1 MSDEIRNDESSTDE
15 VINDI
20 VEETLEEQDA
30 KSSVKAKGNAKDE
43 SPVSEPESIA
53 SVDKAA
59 KDSPDNSKKN
69 QASIAPKTKA
79 GMINAMVNGVMKH
92 GQEKNKDEVQKVYAQ
107 VMKMMNGDDDEK
119 KEGNYGNQ
127 TSSFQPEGDVIAEND
142 AIDTAKAELNSLVDN
157 EATLSEEFKEK
168 TAVIFEAAVKSKLSD
183 EIDRLE
189 SQYKEELEEEVSSTK
204 SELVEKVDSYLNYV
218 VENWIKENEIAI
230 ENGLRTEIAEG
241 FMDKLKDLF
250 TESYIQVPE
259 SKVDLVDELAEQVE
273 ELETKL
279 NETTQK
285 VIDQSGEIEE
295 MTKDRIINESASD
308 LADTQVEK
316 LKSLVNDLD
325 FESEEKFAEK
335 VNTIKEAH
343 FSQETGSSDES
354 PMIEEDGHDEVMET
368 SPNMD
373 RYVSTLKKTAPKN

>member
-1 MSDEIRNDESSTDE
+1 MTEEIRNDEVETSTDE
-15 VINDI
+15 VVNEI
-20 VEETLEEQDA
+20 VEETLEEA
-30 KSSVKAKGNAKDE
+30 EASSSVKAKGSAKDA

-53 SVDKAA
+53 SVDKASDA
-59 KDSPDNSKKN
+59 VKPK
-69 QASIAPKTKA
+69 QAPAPKTKA
-79 GMINAMVNGVMKH
+79 GMINAMVNATMDYGQKH
-92 GQEKNKDEVQKVYAQ
+92 NKDDVEKAYVAAMKV
-107 VMKMMNGDDDEK
+107 MNGDEPEMK
-119 KEGNYGNQ
+119 KESYVAEE
-127 TSSFQPEGDVIAEND
+127 SPEV
-142 AIDTAKAELNSLVDN
+142 DTMGELNALVES
-157 EATLSEEFKEK
+157 EATLSDEFKEK
-168 TAVIFEAAVKSKLSD
+168 TAVIFEAAVKSKLSE

-285 VIDQSGEIEE
+285 VIDQSGELEE
-295 MTKDRIINESASD
+295 MKKEEIIRESSSD

-316 LKSLVNDLD
+316 LKTLVNDLD
-325 FESEEKFAEK
+325 FEDAEKFAEK
-335 VNTIKEAH
+335 VKTVKEAH
-343 FSQETGSSDES
+343 FSNEQSGSDEIIS
-354 PMIEEDGHDEVMET
+354 EETEGESDELIET
-368 SPNMD
+368 SSSMD
-373 RYVSTLKKTAPKN
+373 RYVSTLRKTQPKS

>member
-30 KSSVKAKGNAKDE
+30 KTSVKAKGNAKDE
-43 SPVSEPESIA
+43 TPVSEPESIA
-53 SVDKAA
+53 SVDKAT
-59 KDSPDNSKKN
+59 KDSPDNSAKN
-69 QASIAPKTKA
+69 KASIAPKTKA
-79 GMINAMVNGVMKH
+79 GMINAMATASMEYGTKH
-92 GQEKNKDEVQKVYAQ
+92 DKAEVQSVYAK
-107 VMKMMNGDDDEK
+107 VMDIMKGKEEPEMK
-119 KEGNYGNQ
+119 KESY
-127 TSSFQPEGDVIAEND
+127 EAEESVD
-142 AIDTAKAELNSLVDN
+142 AVESAKTELDTLVDN
-157 EATLSEEFKEK
+157 EATLSEEFKQK
-168 TAVIFEAAVKSKLSD
+168 TAVIFEAAVKSKLSE

-189 SQYKEELEEEVSSTK
+189 TQYKEELEEEVSSTK

-325 FESEEKFAEK
+325 FENEEKFKEK

-368 SPNMD
+368 SPNME

>member
-30 KSSVKAKGNAKDE
+30 KTSVKAKGNAKDE
-43 SPVSEPESIA
+43 TPVSEPESIA

-59 KDSPDNSKKN
+59 DETPDNSAKN
-69 QASIAPKTKA
+69 KASIAPKTKA
-79 GMINAMVNGVMKH
+79 GMINAMASASLEYGTKH
-92 GQEKNKDEVQKVYAQ
+92 DKAEVQSLYQKVMDI
-107 VMKMMNGDDDEK
+107 MKGNEEPEMK
-119 KEGNYGNQ
+119 KESY
-127 TSSFQPEGDVIAEND
+127 EAEESVD
-142 AIDTAKAELNSLVDN
+142 AVESAKTELDTLVDN
-157 EATLSEEFKEK
+157 EATLSEEFKQK
-168 TAVIFEAAVKSKLSD
+168 TAVIFEAAVKSKLSE

-189 SQYKEELEEEVSSTK
+189 TQYKEELEEEVSSTK

-325 FESEEKFAEK
+325 FEDAEKYAEK
-335 VNTIKEAH
+335 VKTIKEAH

-368 SPNMD
+368 SPNMEK
-373 RYVSTLKKTAPKN
+373 YITALQKTAPKN

>member
-20 VEETLEEQDA
+20 VEETLEEAQEP
-30 KSSVKAKGNAKDE
+30 KAKGNAKDE
-43 SPVSEPESIA
+43 TPVSEPEAIA

-79 GMINAMVNGVMKH
+79 GMINAMVQGIMTK

-107 VMKMMNGDDDEK
+107 VMNVMNGDDDK
-119 KEGNYGNQ
+119 KEGNYE
-127 TSSFQPEGDVIAEND
+127 TSSFQPEGDVISEND

-189 SQYKEELEEEVSSTK
+189 SQYKEELAEEVSSTK

-218 VENWIKENEIAI
+218 VENWIKENEIAV

-325 FESEEKFAEK
+325 FENEEKFKEK
-335 VNTIKEAH
+335 VDTIKEAH

-368 SPNMD
+368 SPNME

>member
-20 VEETLEEQDA
+20 VEETLEEAQEP
-30 KSSVKAKGNAKDE
+30 KAKGNAKDE
-43 SPVSEPESIA
+43 SPVSEPEAIA

-59 KDSPDNSKKN
+59 SDSPDNSKKN

-79 GMINAMVNGVMKH
+79 GMINAMVNGIMKH
-92 GQEKNKDEVQKVYAQ
+92 GQDNNKAEVENIYAN

-119 KEGNYGNQ
+119 KENYGKQN
-127 TSSFQPEGDVIAEND
+127 SSFEPEGDVIAEND

-189 SQYKEELEEEVSSTK
+189 SQYKEELAEEVSSTK

-325 FESEEKFAEK
+325 FENEEKFKEK
-335 VNTIKEAH
+335 VDTIKEAH

-368 SPNMD
+368 SPNME

>member
-1 MSDEIRNDESSTDE
+1 MSDETRNDESSTDE

-20 VEETLEEQDA
+20 VEETLEEAQEP
-30 KSSVKAKGNAKDE
+30 KAKGNAKDE
-43 SPVSEPESIA
+43 SPVSEPEAIA

-59 KDSPDNSKKN
+59 SDSPDNSKKN

-79 GMINAMVNGVMKH
+79 GMINAMVNGIMKH
-92 GQEKNKDEVQKVYAQ
+92 GQDNNKAEVENIYAN
-107 VMKMMNGDDDEK
+107 VMKMMNGDDEK
-119 KEGNYGNQ
+119 KEGSYDKAH
-127 TSSFQPEGDVIAEND
+127 FEPEGDVIAEND

-189 SQYKEELEEEVSSTK
+189 TQYKEELEEEVSSTK

-325 FESEEKFAEK
+325 FENEEKFKEK
-335 VNTIKEAH
+335 VDTIKEAH

-354 PMIEEDGHDEVMET
+354 AMIEEDGHDEVMET
-368 SPNMD
+368 SPNME
-373 RYVSTLKKTAPKN
+373 RYVSTLKKTVSKN

>member
-1 MSDEIRNDESSTDE
+1 MTDEIRNDEVETSTDE
-15 VINDI
+15 VVNEI
-20 VEETLEEQDA
+20 VEETLEEA
-30 KSSVKAKGNAKDE
+30 EAMSSVKAKGSAKDA

-53 SVDKAA
+53 SVDKATDA
-59 KDSPDNSKKN
+59 VKPK
-69 QASIAPKTKA
+69 QAPAPKTKA
-79 GMINAMVNGVMKH
+79 GMISAMTDKMLKMTKADMESMYNSYH
-92 GQEKNKDEVQKVYAQ
+92 KDMDKD
-107 VMKMMNGDDDEK
+107 MK
-119 KEGNYGNQ
+119 KEEVEEMEGEAIVE
-127 TSSFQPEGDVIAEND
+127 SPEV
-142 AIDTAKAELNSLVDN
+142 DTMGELNALVES
-157 EATLSEEFKEK
+157 EATLSDEFKEK
-168 TAVIFEAAVKSKLSD
+168 TAVIFEAAVKSKLSE

-189 SQYKEELEEEVSSTK
+189 TQYKEELEEEVSSTK

-325 FESEEKFAEK
+325 FEDAEKYAEK
-335 VNTIKEAH
+335 VKTIKEAH
-343 FSQETGSSDES
+343 FSQETGSSEES
-354 PMIEEDGHDEVMET
+354 PVIEEDGHDEVMET

-373 RYVSTLKKTAPKN
+373 RYVTTLKKTAPRT

>member
-43 SPVSEPESIA
+43 TPVSEPESIA

-59 KDSPDNSKKN
+59 DETPDNSAKN
-69 QASIAPKTKA
+69 KASIAPKTKA
-79 GMINAMVNGVMKH
+79 GMINAMASASLEYGTKH
-92 GQEKNKDEVQKVYAQ
+92 DKAEVQSLYQKVMDI
-107 VMKMMNGDDDEK
+107 MKGNEEPEMK
-119 KEGNYGNQ
+119 KESY
-127 TSSFQPEGDVIAEND
+127 EAEESVD
-142 AIDTAKAELNSLVDN
+142 AVESAKTELDTLVDN
-157 EATLSEEFKEK
+157 EATLSEEFKQK
-168 TAVIFEAAVKSKLSD
+168 TAVIFEAAVKSKLSE

-189 SQYKEELEEEVSSTK
+189 TQYKEELEEEVSSTK

-325 FESEEKFAEK
+325 FENEEKFKEK
-335 VNTIKEAH
+335 VKTIKEAH

-368 SPNMD
+368 SPNME

>member
-1 MSDEIRNDESSTDE
+1 MTDEIRNDEVETSTDE
-15 VINDI
+15 VVNEI
-20 VEETLEEQDA
+20 VEETLEEA
-30 KSSVKAKGNAKDE
+30 EAMSSVKAKGSAKDA

-59 KDSPDNSKKN
+59 DAVKPK
-69 QASIAPKTKA
+69 QAPAPKTKA
-79 GMINAMVNGVMKH
+79 GMISAMTDKMLKMSKADM
-92 GQEKNKDEVQKVYAQ
+92 ESMYASYH
-107 VMKMMNGDDDEK
+107 KMK
-119 KEGNYGNQ
+119 KEEVEEMEGEAIVE
-127 TSSFQPEGDVIAEND
+127 SPEV
-142 AIDTAKAELNSLVDN
+142 DTMGELNALVES
-157 EATLSEEFKEK
+157 EATLSDEFKEK
-168 TAVIFEAAVKSKLSD
+168 TAVIFEAAVKSKLSE

-189 SQYKEELEEEVSSTK
+189 AQYKEELEEEVSSTK

-325 FESEEKFAEK
+325 FENEEKFKEK
-335 VNTIKEAH
+335 VDTIKEAH

>member
-30 KSSVKAKGNAKDE
+30 KTSVKAKGNAKDE
-43 SPVSEPESIA
+43 TPVSEPESIA

-59 KDSPDNSKKN
+59 SDSPDNSAKN
-69 QASIAPKTKA
+69 KASIAPKTKA
-79 GMINAMVNGVMKH
+79 GMISAMVTHMQAMSKMDMQNMYNSYHKTESV
-92 GQEKNKDEVQKVYAQ
+92 EETDE
-107 VMKMMNGDDDEK
+107 
-119 KEGNYGNQ
+119 
-127 TSSFQPEGDVIAEND
+127 VIAEESVEKVD
-142 AIDTAKAELNSLVDN
+142 AVDTAKAELDTLVNN

-168 TAVIFEAAVKSKLSD
+168 TAVIFEAAVKSKLSE

-189 SQYKEELEEEVSSTK
+189 TQYKEELEEEVSSTK

-325 FESEEKFAEK
+325 FEDAEKYAEK
-335 VNTIKEAH
+335 VKTIKEAH

-368 SPNMD
+368 SPNME